1 MVVIPRRAVPTVKVA
16 ISIDSKLLDRLDRF
30 VVQKRFA
37 GRSGAIQMA
46 IEAAL
51 TRFER
56 RRLAR
61 ECAKL
66 DLRSEQRLAEEG
78 AASDLE
84 GWPKY

>member
-1 MVVIPRRAVPTVKVA
+1 VKVA
-16 ISIDSKLLDRLDRF
+16 ISIGSKLLDRLDRL

-37 GRSGAIQMA
+37 SRSGAIQMA

-51 TRFER
+51 TRFG
-56 RRLAR
+56 RLER

>member
-66 DLRSEQRLAEEG
+66 ELRSEQRLAEKAG
-78 AASDLE
+78 SDLE